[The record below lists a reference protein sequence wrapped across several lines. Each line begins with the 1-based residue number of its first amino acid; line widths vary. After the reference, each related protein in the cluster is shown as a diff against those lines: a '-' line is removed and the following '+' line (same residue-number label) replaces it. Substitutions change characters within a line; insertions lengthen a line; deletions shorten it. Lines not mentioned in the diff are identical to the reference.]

1 MELSWRHR
9 ITIGVLIVGVCCF
22 ALTPAMYLVFR
33 ALRWQQALII
43 LEATFFPSFI
53 LFGMGAL
60 YAYRRSQARRMLSA
74 DDPAD

>member
-1 MELSWRHR
+1 MEVSWRHR

-33 ALRWQQALII
+33 ALRWQQALSI

-53 LFGMGAL
+53 LFGTGAL
-60 YAYRRSQARRMLSA
+60 FAYRRSQARRMPPAEDAA
-74 DDPAD
+74 D